1 MRTKVM
7 GGEDVILLIF
17 EVMGSIDEKVDG
29 CMVCL

>member
-1 MRTKVM
+1 M
-7 GGEDVILLIF
+7 GGEDVILLMFF